1 MSRIRRDKAEALL
14 RRKKLEMT
22 TASKTLR
29 AFIKQYTRLSAKN
42 RLQERGRV
50 MVLAKAKGLD
60 VAHFHAIFNS
70 YWKDEQRS
78 RKRDMRKKVR
88 NQLQVAAA

>member
-1 MSRIRRDKAEALL
+1 
-14 RRKKLEMT
+14 
-22 TASKTLR
+22 
-29 AFIKQYTRLSAKN
+29 
-42 RLQERGRV
+42 

-60 VAHFHAIFNS
+60 VANFHAIFNS

>member
-1 MSRIRRDKAEALL
+1 MAI
-14 RRKKLEMT
+14 
-22 TASKTLR
+22 ASKTLR

-60 VAHFHAIFNS
+60 VAHFHATFNS

-78 RKRDMRKKVR
+78 RKRDMRKNVR
-88 NQLQVAAA
+88 HQLQATTA